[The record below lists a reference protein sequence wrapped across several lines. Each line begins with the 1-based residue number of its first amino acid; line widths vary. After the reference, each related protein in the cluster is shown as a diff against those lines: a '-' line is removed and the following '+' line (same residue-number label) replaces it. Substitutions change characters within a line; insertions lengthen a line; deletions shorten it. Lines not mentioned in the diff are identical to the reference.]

1 MIFLSI
7 QTFHSSSSPLEYEQS
22 STDIWESICYCV
34 RKCLESVSFPHEQIR
49 SIGFDATCSLVVV
62 DEQFQPVSVSLTGN
76 DEQNI
81 IMWLDHRAHA
91 EAALINASGDEV
103 LKNFGGKI
111 SLEMQPGKLMWL
123 KQNLSSK
130 QWQRAKHFFDLP
142 DYLHFR
148 ATNHLDRSLCSCVC
162 KLCYRSSET
171 RQGWDE
177 KFWEKCQMNDL
188 MENQGEKL
196 GQSVRKPFSKS
207 DHDQLSEQAAKELGL
222 PVGIHV
228 GSPLIDAYAGA
239 LGGLACKSPI
249 SDAHLTERLVVV
261 AG

>member
-1 MIFLSI
+1 MTS
-7 QTFHSSSSPLEYEQS
+7 EQ
-22 STDIWESICYCV
+22 
-34 RKCLESVSFPHEQIR
+34 RKCVQ

-62 DEQFQPVSVSLTGN
+62 DEKYQPISVSLSGK

-91 EAALINASGDEV
+91 EANIINASSDEV

-123 KQNLSSK
+123 KRNLK
-130 QWQRAKHFFDLP
+130 KDQWTRAQHFFDLP

-148 ATNHLDRSLCSCVC
+148 ATEQLDRSFCSSVC

-171 RQGWDE
+171 KHGWDE
-177 KFWEKCQMNDL
+177 SFWAKFDLDDL
-188 MENQGEKL
+188 MVNKGEKL
-196 GQSVRKPFSKS
+196 GQLVRKPFSHS
-207 DHDQLSEQAAKELGL
+207 DADVLSAKAADELGL
-222 PVGIHV
+222 PQGIHV

-249 SDAHLTERLVVV
+249 ADAHLSERLVIV